1 MLSHKLAGCKSRNHG
16 TAQITPKQQLE
27 LLTMEKNRKVANANA
42 SVNLLTWLAATHL
55 LHIQQRSPVPFPQKN
70 ATTGRC
76 QANLRADKRN

>member
-1 MLSHKLAGCKSRNHG
+1 
-16 TAQITPKQQLE
+16 
-27 LLTMEKNRKVANANA
+27 MEKNRKVANANA
-42 SVNLLTWLAATHL
+42 TVNLLTWLAATHL